1 MGSFGFFAIILVCLA
16 VAFAISALW
25 QRSRGL
31 ALVLAIALPLAAGG
45 LYWAKGRP
53 VAIDPAVSRP
63 AKTIDE
69 AVTQLERLT
78 AADPENFADMA
89 TLARAYMAK
98 EDFQKARD
106 AYSRALAL
114 QPDETSL
121 YVEYAETMLRT
132 SPDRRFPPEAVALV
146 EKALAKEPQ
155 NQRALFFL
163 GLHQRQS
170 GQPAAAAATWERL
183 LALLDPT
190 SSTELRNQIAAARR
204 DAGMPALRPAET
216 LQIEVKLDSTLARE
230 FAPGAV
236 LFVFARRADGAGP
249 PVAATRLVP
258 DAFPVHVELSDADSP
273 MPAAKLF
280 AQQKVLLVAR
290 LSKSGDAQAA
300 SGDLEA
306 DPLPFI
312 VSPGAKVELT
322 LNRSVP

>member
-1 MGSFGFFAIILVCLA
+1 MGTFIFFAIILVCLA

-53 VAIDPAVSRP
+53 VALDPVVTKP

-78 AADPENFADMA
+78 AADPKNFGDMA

-106 AYSRALAL
+106 AYARALAL

-121 YVEYAETMLRT
+121 YVEYAEAMVRT
-132 SPDRRFPPEAVALV
+132 SPDRRFPPEAVALI
-146 EKALAKEPQ
+146 EKALAKDPQ

-170 GQPAAAAATWERL
+170 GQPAAAVATWERL
-183 LALLDPT
+183 LGLLDPT

-204 DAGMPALRPAET
+204 DAGMPEVRPAET
-216 LQIEVKLDSTLARE
+216 LQVEVKLDPTLARE

-236 LFVFARRADGAGP
+236 LFGFARRADGAGP
-249 PVAATRLVP
+249 PVAAKRVVP
-258 DAFPVHVELSDADSP
+258 DSFPVYVELGDADSP
-273 MPAAKLF
+273 MPTAKLF
-280 AQQKVLLVAR
+280 AQQKVLLMAR
-290 LSKSGDAQAA
+290 LSKSGDVKAA

-306 DPLPFI
+306 DALEFI
-312 VSPGAKVELT
+312 VSPRAKAELT